1 MCSAAKKKKK
11 EKKCPFFLLRCRES
25 NMRSNLKR
33 YIILRYIQHTHS
45 SIVVD
50 VVLRKVKGERKK
62 KIDGMALHFF
72 LATFLW

>member
-1 MCSAAKKKKK
+1 M
-11 EKKCPFFLLRCRES
+11 PFFLLRCRES

>member
-1 MCSAAKKKKK
+1 
-11 EKKCPFFLLRCRES
+11 
-25 NMRSNLKR
+25 MRSNLKR